1 MKLIVCESCESEFRI
16 NHSMDS
22 KFYKIIYCPFCR
34 ENVED
39 PELVDE
45 MDDIGWNEKGDE
57 W

>member
-1 MKLIVCESCESEFRI
+1 
-16 NHSMDS
+16 MDS

-45 MDDIGWNEKGDE
+45 IEWDEMDE
-57 W
+57 